1 MVQSVR
7 PSVRLSVTPFWLCSH
22 HRIIM
27 KFSGVITND
36 KSDVHAKGQGQR
48 SKVKVTEVTTQLNR
62 FRTVTPVWIH
72 IWWWNDA
79 YSLTMLRR
87 GALLVLKV
95 ICQIS
100 ETETETETSLFNT
113 TWHYTDAWYQTYMT
127 VLMYYSVLNLI
138 SNTSLHVGRPLLRPC
153 LVAYTEATLARQK
166 YSATNEKCWHHF
178 RILIVDKWSV
188 VWNECKKNREFLMT
202 GWKSP
207 WSLAT
212 WLVISD
218 WYIGEVIQQLSI
230 EAMASYSNSTKPL
243 PQLRIEYI
251 LLITSSSTTHYVCF
265 LSDTVYN

>member
-27 KFSGVITND
+27 KFSGVITSD

-48 SKVKVTEVTTQLNR
+48 S
-62 FRTVTPVWIH
+62 
-72 IWWWNDA
+72 NDA

-218 WYIGEVIQQLSI
+218 RYIGEVIQQLSI

-243 PQLRIEYI
+243 PQLRTEYI